1 MTHDRNY
8 LRMMHD
14 RELTRYAAD
23 NNTTDLELVLLE
35 RFDALL
41 DVEDHLEDAKR
52 EIDDLQAKWTRW
64 MDEAISLH
72 EQLDALRGTK

>member
-1 MTHDRNY
+1 MTRDRNY

-72 EQLDALRGTK
+72 EQLDTLRGTK

>member
-1 MTHDRNY
+1 MIRDRNY

-14 RELTRYAAD
+14 CELTHYAAD

-35 RFDALL
+35 RFGALL

-64 MDEAISLH
+64 MDEAIRLN

>member
-1 MTHDRNY
+1 MTRDRNY

-52 EIDDLQAKWTRW
+52 ELDDLQAKWTRW
-64 MDEAISLH
+64 MDEAIRLN
-72 EQLDALRGTK
+72 EQLDTLRGIK

>member
-1 MTHDRNY
+1 MIRDRNY

-14 RELTRYAAD
+14 SELTRYARD

-35 RFDALL
+35 RFDALV
-41 DVEDHLEDAKR
+41 DVEHHLEEAKR

-64 MDEAISLH
+64 MDEAIHLH

>member
-1 MTHDRNY
+1 MAQDRNY

-52 EIDDLQAKWTRW
+52 ELDDLQAKWTRW
-64 MDEAISLH
+64 MDEAIRLN
-72 EQLDALRGTK
+72 EQLDTLRGIK